1 MLDRWQ
7 VFLRVS
13 CRINRSLTLLPVDSV
28 SLDGFPFVGAMPS
41 HAGHFVAAGFSGHG
55 ECLFPSHRFYTYTNA
70 STQGMPRILLST
82 AHVTPLIL
90 DALGFQYSA
99 PSLVGPYP
107 PLPKP
112 FSATSER
119 IDSLQ
124 KVDAAAIFEQD
135 TTDAV
140 ESAKKPFCIGRKVDS
155 RL

>member
-1 MLDRWQ
+1 
-7 VFLRVS
+7 
-13 CRINRSLTLLPVDSV
+13 
-28 SLDGFPFVGAMPS
+28 
-41 HAGHFVAAGFSGHG
+41 
-55 ECLFPSHRFYTYTNA
+55 
-70 STQGMPRILLST
+70 MPRILLST

-90 DALGFQYSA
+90 DALGVQYSA
-99 PSLVGPYP
+99 PSLVASYP

-124 KVDAAAIFEQD
+124 KVDAAAVFEQD